1 MNANTCRFAFHT
13 PVLLLVLVVAL
24 VAGCAGTPTP
34 GQPLPAPAMP
44 TNPPQQPAASASVD
58 ERVAALLA
66 QMTLAEKI
74 GQMTQVEKGSIQP
87 RDVTRTFIGSVLSG
101 GGGSPA
107 RNTPEDWLAMVNGYQ
122 QAALATR
129 LGIPLLYGVDA
140 VHGHAAVVG
149 ATVFPHNIGLGAAD
163 DPELMRAIGRATAHE
178 MAATGIRWNFAPV
191 VAVPQDVR
199 WGRTYESFGEDP
211 ALVSRLAV
219 PYIEGLQNDVNGR
232 RFGDPATVVATPKH
246 FVADGGTAY
255 GSSTTQNMGVR
266 YLLDQGD
273 AQIDEA
279 TLRTVHLPPYEAAVD
294 AGAAS
299 VMASFSSVNGVKMHA
314 NRDLLT
320 GVLRDELGFEG
331 FVVSDWQGI
340 DQIPGDYTSDVVT
353 AINAG
358 VDMVMAPYDYRL
370 FIDTLTK
377 AVERG
382 DVSQARIDEAVGR
395 ILRVKFELGLFD
407 GDPMQPGA
415 PLEVVGSEEHRALA
429 RQAVRQSLV
438 LLKNAQNALPLLEDT
453 PLIYVGGAAADDIG
467 IQIGGWSTQWQ
478 GQAGAITDG
487 TTILGGIKEVS
498 KPGSNVI
505 YDAAGRFERFTNAQG
520 GQLLADASIAVV
532 AERPYAEGVGDSADL
547 ALPPEDI
554 AMVQRMRSSSRLLV
568 LVVLAGR
575 PVDISELLPL
585 ADAVVVAWLPGS
597 EGAGV
602 SDALFGH
609 APFTGKLPYTWPRS
623 VEQLPF
629 DFAALPAEGPDAPL
643 FPAGF
648 GLTMEP

>member
-1 MNANTCRFAFHT
+1 MKHT
-13 PVLLLVLVVAL
+13 LLTLLAVLMLAACSSAV
-24 VAGCAGTPTP
+24 TPT
-34 GQPLPAPAMP
+34 APP
-44 TNPPQQPAASASVD
+44 TASPPAASIETTD
-58 ERVAALLA
+58 QRVAALLA

-74 GQMTQVEKGSIQP
+74 GQMTQVEKGSISP
-87 RDVTRTFIGSVLSG
+87 RDVTRHLIGSVLSG

-107 RNTPEDWLAMVNGYQ
+107 SNTPEDWLDMVNGYQ
-122 QAALATR
+122 QAALDTR

-163 DPELMRAIGRATAHE
+163 DPELMRQIGRATALE

-191 VAVPQDVR
+191 VAAPQDIR

-211 ALVSRLAV
+211 ALVSRLAA
-219 PYIEGLQNDVNGR
+219 PYIEGLQNDADGQ
-232 RFGDPATVVATPKH
+232 RFGDPATVLATPKH

-255 GSSTTQNMGVR
+255 GSATTVTMGVP

-279 TLRTVHLPPYEAAVD
+279 TLRAIHLPPYQAAFD

-299 VMASFSSVNGVKMHA
+299 VMASFSSWNGVKMHA

-320 GVLRDELGFEG
+320 GVLRAELGFEG

-340 DQIPGDYTSDVVT
+340 DQIPGDYYSDVVT

-358 VDMVMAPYDYRL
+358 IDMVMTPYDYKR
-370 FIDTLTK
+370 FIDTLTA
-377 AVERG
+377 AVDEG
-382 DVSQARIDEAVGR
+382 DVPMERIDEAVRR
-395 ILRVKFELGLFD
+395 ILTVKADLGLFD
-407 GDPMQPGA
+407 GDPAQPGA
-415 PLEVVGSEEHRALA
+415 PLEVVGSPEHRALA

-438 LLKNAQNALPLLEDT
+438 LLENDRNAVPLIEDT
-453 PLIYVGGAAADDIG
+453 PLIYVGGEAADDIG

-478 GQAGAITDG
+478 GLAGDITDG
-487 TTILGGIKEVS
+487 TTILEGIREVS

-505 YDAAGRFERFTNAQG
+505 FDAAGRFDRFTNAQG
-520 GQLLADASIAVV
+520 GQLLADAAIAVV

-547 ALPPEDI
+547 ALPPADLV
-554 AMVQRMRSSSRLLV
+554 MVQRMRDSSRRLV
-568 LVVLAGR
+568 VVVLAGR
-575 PVDISELLPL
+575 PVDITDLLPL
-585 ADAVVVAWLPGS
+585 ADALVVAWLPGS

-602 SDALFGH
+602 ADALFDH
-609 APFTGKLPYTWPRS
+609 APFSGTLPYTWPRS

-629 DFAALPAEGPDAPL
+629 DFAALPTDGPDAPL
-643 FPAGF
+643 YPAGF
-648 GLTMEP
+648 GLSTEP

>member
-1 MNANTCRFAFHT
+1 MKHAFWT
-13 PVLLLVLVVAL
+13 PVLLLLMLVVGLA
-24 VAGCAGTPTP
+24 VGCAGTPTP
-34 GQPLPAPAMP
+34 AQPPPAAATPA
-44 TNPPQQPAASASVD
+44 TASQQLAASASVD
-58 ERVAALLA
+58 QRVDALLT

-74 GQMTQVEKGSIQP
+74 GQMTQVEKGSIAP

-101 GGGSPA
+101 GGGSPPN
-107 RNTPEDWLAMVNGYQ
+107 NTPEDWLAMVNGYQ

-163 DPELMRAIGRATAHE
+163 DPELMHRIGQATAAE

-219 PYIEGLQNDVNGR
+219 PYIEGLQNDANGQ

-246 FVADGGTAY
+246 FVADGGTTF
-255 GSSTTQNMGVR
+255 GSANTANMGVQ

-273 AQIDEA
+273 ARIDET
-279 TLRTVHLPPYEAAVD
+279 TLRVIHMPPYTAAVD

-299 VMASFSSVNGVKMHA
+299 VMVSFSSWNGVKMHA

-320 GVLRDELGFEG
+320 GVLRDELGFDG

-340 DQIPGDYTSDVVT
+340 DQIPGNYTSDVVT

-358 VDMVMAPYDYRL
+358 IDMVMVPYDYEL

-377 AVERG
+377 AVEKG
-382 DVSQARIDEAVGR
+382 DVPQARIDEAVRR
-395 ILRVKFELGLFD
+395 ILTVKAELGLFD
-407 GDPMQPGA
+407 GDPTQPGA
-415 PLEVVGSEEHRALA
+415 PLGVVGSPEHRALA

-438 LLKNAQNALPLLEDT
+438 LLENDRNALPLIEDT
-453 PLIYVGGAAADDIG
+453 PLIFVGGEAADDIG
-467 IQIGGWSTQWQ
+467 IQIGGWATQWQ
-478 GQAGAITDG
+478 GQVGDITDG
-487 TTILGGIKEVS
+487 TTILEGIREVS

-505 YDAAGRFERFTNAQG
+505 YDAAGRFDGYTNAQG
-520 GQLLADASIAVV
+520 GQLLADAAIAVV

-547 ALPPEDI
+547 ALPPADL
-554 AMVQRMRSSSRLLV
+554 AMVQRMRDSSRRLV
-568 LVVLAGR
+568 VIVLAGR
-575 PVDISELLPL
+575 PVDISDLLPL

-602 SDALFGH
+602 ADALFGH
-609 APFTGKLPYTWPRS
+609 SPFSGKLPYTWPRS
-623 VEQLPF
+623 ADQLPF
-629 DFAALPAEGPDAPL
+629 NLAALPADGPDAPL

-648 GLTMEP
+648 GLSTEP